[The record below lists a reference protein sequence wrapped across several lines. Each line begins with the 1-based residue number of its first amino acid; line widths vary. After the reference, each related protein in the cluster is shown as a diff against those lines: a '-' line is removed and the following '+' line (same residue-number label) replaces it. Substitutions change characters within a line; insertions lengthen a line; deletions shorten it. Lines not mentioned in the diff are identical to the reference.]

1 MRRKLR
7 PAAYWL
13 LTGLAIALAVA
24 SLFMHPDAAA
34 GMPAL
39 KYPLLGAGAAA
50 AIVVLVRLLRP
61 LLRASEGDD
70 DAD

>member
-1 MRRKLR
+1 MTRKLR

-13 LTGLAIALAVA
+13 LTGLAMALAVA

-34 GMPAL
+34 GMPGL
-39 KYPLLGAGAAA
+39 KYPLLGAGAVVAV
-50 AIVVLVRLLRP
+50 VVLVRLLRP
-61 LLRASEGDD
+61 LLRASDGDD